1 MCSGIMSEG
10 GEGSGNFIQRAS
22 QIVKTLECFMNSP
35 EQQIMMEHVPKKWL
49 VRKPHSEVDVMN
61 SFFCVD
67 CMMFGSRSESYTT
80 LDCIDIYTGA
90 I

>member
-35 EQQIMMEHVPKKWL
+35 EQQIMMEHVPKNGLFENLILKL
-49 VRKPHSEVDVMN
+49 
-61 SFFCVD
+61 
-67 CMMFGSRSESYTT
+67 T
-80 LDCIDIYTGA
+80 
-90 I
+90 